1 MPARR
6 RRQAQ
11 AAVDVRLL
19 WIGAANKD
27 NSFGRAVMPARAGS
41 SGTFSEKRSRSARD
55 MAARSMRFD
64 LAPLGVEPCPAANMA
79 SFADGLASGP
89 PLI

>member
-1 MPARR
+1 MDRGGEQGQLV
-6 RRQAQ
+6 RQGRDA
-11 AAVDVRLL
+11 
-19 WIGAANKD
+19 GAGGIERN
-27 NSFGRAVMPARAGS
+27 V
-41 SGTFSEKRSRSARD
+41 TEKWSRSARD
-55 MAARSMRFD
+55 MAPRSMRFD